1 MLEALL
7 CIMAVLPGALATLLE
22 HIGGPL
28 RLAERHHAHHDTYV
42 VPPDFTRSL
51 VVAMLVMGCTGVL
64 LGVFC
69 IVGLFDTTQELVL
82 FFTDGFVMTMFV
94 LWVILCRYK
103 IALFEDRAV
112 LTPFCGQDNFF
123 FYSDIVAMDWA
134 GIRRN
139 SGYRDLFISL
149 EDGRRLRVWGIIDIE
164 QILLHTDRFDV
175 LSPLMGDLGT
185 DVPSIWVRAG
195 MWQPFA
201 KSDDVARGAAAA
213 SGKAVGSGSASG
225 EEGLNID

>member
-1 MLEALL
+1 
-7 CIMAVLPGALATLLE
+7 MAVLPGALAPLLE

-69 IVGLFDTTQELVL
+69 IVGLFDTMQELVL
-82 FFTDGFVMTMFV
+82 IFTDGFVMTMFV
-94 LWVILCRYK
+94 LWIMLCRYK

-123 FYSDIVAMDWA
+123 FYNDIVAMDWA

-139 SGYRDLFISL
+139 SGYRDLIISL

-175 LSPLMGDLGT
+175 LSPLMGDLG
-185 DVPSIWVRAG
+185 
-195 MWQPFA
+195 
-201 KSDDVARGAAAA
+201 
-213 SGKAVGSGSASG
+213 
-225 EEGLNID
+225 